1 MRPEVAVASLTRE
14 GHLCAPRNFG
24 PPKRSS
30 VKAWYKA
37 ATQQI
42 PEALKW
48 EPYFEDY
55 ADVSVDTIIFH
66 GPTWTL
72 FISRAKYLRG

>member
-1 MRPEVAVASLTRE
+1 MAVASLTRE
-14 GHLCAPRNFG
+14 GRLFAPRNFG
-24 PPKRSS
+24 PPKRAS

-55 ADVSVDTIIFH
+55 ADVSEETIIF
-66 GPTWTL
+66 TCERWTL
-72 FISRAKYLRG
+72 FIARAKYLRS